1 QLMPPWPLTVAAL
14 VLGSGLRTHLG
25 ANSLRRGHLPR
36 RAGESAGKESHLAQ
50 LRRKYRWSVEE
61 LLQQCRTNDGTQ
73 TCVLLDEPLHAANVG
88 SILRQAAV
96 LQSPTQPDGVSAV
109 LLSRTA
115 ANARAAEAIFSEKFL
130 KNVLRISLAERQAL
144 EHATRLVILPT
155 GPLEPL
161 KQLRQQ
167 GFVLLALENLEACL
181 PLRDHGRR
189 PLRKTASSPVPL
201 WCCKALAAP
210 RVVFVAGGEA
220 QSLRRDVLELCDW
233 QCYIP
238 AASCPL
244 VGDIQDEQTHNPT
257 LNLAHAVVIALYER
271 RRQLALGPSHA

>member
-1 QLMPPWPLTVAAL
+1 M
-14 VLGSGLRTHLG
+14 
-25 ANSLRRGHLPR
+25 
-36 RAGESAGKESHLAQ
+36 EK
-50 LRRKYRWSVEE
+50 KM

-167 GFVLLALENLEACL
+167 GFVLLALENLEDDRQG
-181 PLRDHGRR
+181 P
-189 PLRKTASSPVPL
+189 
-201 WCCKALAAP
+201 W
-210 RVVFVAGGEA
+210 GGG
-220 QSLRRDVLELCDW
+220 C
-233 QCYIP
+233 
-238 AASCPL
+238 
-244 VGDIQDEQTHNPT
+244 T
-257 LNLAHAVVIALYER
+257 LGLLAHSMETKQANT
-271 RRQLALGPSHA
+271 